1 MTNSTSITFRDERDE
16 NGAFVASFE
25 GYYHAA
31 GWPRDTAVRR
41 LARFM
46 KENHMDAYMR
56 AAVPGGAFDTF
67 WAEPLPADK
76 YPPLDNPYAHLKAA
90 TGVMVITSL
99 LREGDLI
106 RNHGCIMRINEVK
119 SRVYARD
126 EEGDQIVYW
135 SKATILLRYSGT
147 IPLSWIDYDAEGNS
161 TGWLVQGN
169 DYATWCVVGRAEDFA
184 PEGGE

>member
-1 MTNSTSITFRDERDE
+1 MNTIAPS
-16 NGAFVASFE
+16 
-25 GYYHAA
+25 
-31 GWPRDTAVRR
+31 
-41 LARFM
+41 
-46 KENHMDAYMR
+46 
-56 AAVPGGAFDTF
+56 
-67 WAEPLPADK
+67 
-76 YPPLDNPYAHLKAA
+76 PYAHLADRF
-90 TGVMVITSL
+90 GVGVITSL

-106 RNHGCIMRINEVK
+106 KNHGCIMRINEIK

-135 SKATILLRYSGT
+135 SKATILLRYSDT